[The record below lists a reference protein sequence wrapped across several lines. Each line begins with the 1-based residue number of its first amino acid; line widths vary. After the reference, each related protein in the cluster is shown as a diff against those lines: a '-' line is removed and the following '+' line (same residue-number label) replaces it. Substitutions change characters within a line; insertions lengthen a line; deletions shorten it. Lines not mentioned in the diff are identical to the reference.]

1 VIVVGG
7 ESAGCAM
14 EAVEVCATGVVGL
27 SPGCCDVELR
37 VGVGVLVVET
47 FTSDDEDRVS
57 VVDVGVVLVSVCSCV
72 VLLIVELELP
82 PFASTSLQTKP
93 MSCSLKAL
101 SIPAHCFWNIIKN
114 PVSLISK
121 HSLPRGTHI

>member
-101 SIPAHCFWNIIKN
+101 SIPAHCFWNIIK
-114 PVSLISK
+114 